1 MSKKRLFARLE
12 LHGEIAEVSSRMPLL
27 GRHRQTV
34 LRDLLVALRAARK
47 HPRVFKVLVVVRSLG
62 AGWGQID
69 EIRSAFQSLREAG
82 KEVLVYLESGGD
94 NRSLYLASAGSR
106 ILIPPSASVDLV
118 GIRSENL
125 YLREFLDSVGV
136 LPQVISIGDYKSAG
150 EFLSRSGMSEPSREM
165 VTSILEDYTDR
176 LVEGLAE
183 QRGLEPKTIRTLID
197 DGPFSA
203 QRAAREGLVDELVYE
218 DELEKRL
225 SSETPPLAKVDI
237 RKLAPR
243 RGFIRRLLLWRR
255 PRIAQIVVDGV
266 IAYGEARGGPGPINV
281 AGSAELIEVI
291 RSARKSKRVK
301 AVLVRVNSPG
311 GSGLASDLIWRELKV
326 TNQKKPVIVSLADT
340 AASGGYYIAAAGR
353 RIFADPGTLTGS
365 IGVIGGKLS
374 FENLLARLRVKVDGV
389 ETGRHSGYGSPSRP
403 FTDREEQILREQMS
417 DFYESLFLVK
427 VADNRK
433 MLVDELR
440 PLAGGRVWTGAQAK
454 QRGLVD
460 ELGGIEAALEAARQ
474 AAGLEKGRYRL
485 VTHVPRRRL
494 RDLIRFGF
502 GSSVTRERV
511 YLLWFDAMRIR

>member
-1 MSKKRLFARLE
+1 MSKQRLFARLD
-12 LHGEIAEVSSRMPLL
+12 LHGEIVEAPSRMWIL
-27 GRHRQTV
+27 GRRRQLV
-34 LRDLLVALRAARK
+34 LRNLLTALGAAKK
-47 HPRVFKVLVVVRSLG
+47 HPRVSKVLVVVRSLE

-69 EIRSAFQSLREAG
+69 ELRSAFQALRKAG

-106 ILIPPSASVDLV
+106 ILIPPSASVELV

-125 YLREFLDSVGV
+125 YLRDFLDSIGV

-150 EFLSRSGMSEPSREM
+150 EFLSRSGMSESNREM
-165 VTSILEDYTDR
+165 VTSILEDYTLR

-183 QRGLEPKTIRTLID
+183 QRSLEPGLVRSLID

-203 QRAAREGLVDELVYE
+203 QRATREGLVDELVYE
-218 DELEKRL
+218 DELEHRL
-225 SSETPPLAKVDI
+225 SSESPSLDKVDV

-243 RGFIRRLLLWRR
+243 MGLIRRLLQWRR
-255 PRIAQIVVDGV
+255 PRIAQIVVNGV
-266 IAYGEARGGPGPINV
+266 ISYGETRGGPGPMNV
-281 AGSAELIEVI
+281 AGSADLIELV

-311 GSGLASDLIWRELKV
+311 GSGLASDLIWRELKL
-326 TNQKKPVIVSLADT
+326 TDKKKPVIVSLGDT
-340 AASGGYYIAAAGR
+340 AASGGYYIAVAGR

-374 FENLLARLRVKVDGV
+374 FQNLFARLRVRVDGV
-389 ETGRHSGYGSPSRP
+389 ETGRHSGYSSPSRP
-403 FTDREEQILREQMS
+403 FTDREEEILREQMN
-417 DFYESLFLVK
+417 DFYESLFLAK
-427 VADNRK
+427 VAENRR
-433 MLVDELR
+433 MAVDDIR
-440 PLAGGRVWTGAQAK
+440 PLAAGRVWTGAQAQ

-485 VTHVPRRRL
+485 VTHYRKRRL
-494 RDLIRFGF
+494 RDLIPFGF
-502 GSSVTRERV
+502 GPSAARERV
-511 YLLWFDAMRIR
+511 YLLWLDAMRIR